1 MDEELKKLIED
12 IKRGF
17 EEYKKT
23 NDARLDEIKKG
34 GSGGELEAKLAKIEA
49 DIAAAETK
57 RAELEAKL
65 NRPGRPNETDEETE
79 QKDYSKLFNG
89 WLRKGKNTGE
99 LESKSVNITE
109 GTDGGYAVPAVVSNQ
124 IYSLLRQ
131 ATPMRQLC
139 RQINIGTSDYSEL
152 VDAHGEAGGWVG
164 ETDART
170 ATATGKL
177 YKVAAILGEL
187 YANPQATQQSLDD
200 MFFDVEAWLSGAI
213 ADTFRVMENAA
224 FTAGDGLGKPKGLFA
239 YPTAATA
246 DATRAF
252 GTFEHVKSGA
262 NGAFGANAYDNLI
275 DLIETLK
282 EGHLL
287 NASFM
292 MTRGVRTLLRKAKDG
307 DGNYVWEP
315 SVQKGT
321 PAMILGYPVIVND
334 DVPALATGSLSMA
347 FGDFAKAYTI
357 CDRIG
362 MRMLRD
368 PFTNKPNVGFYTTKR
383 VGAFAKDTEAVKFMK
398 FSA

>member
-1 MDEELKKLIED
+1 MDEELKKLIGEIKTAFED
-12 IKRGF
+12 
-17 EEYKKT
+17 YKKT
-23 NDARLDEIKKG
+23 NDARLEEIKKG

-57 RAELEAKL
+57 RGELEAKL
-65 NRPGRPNETDEETE
+65 NRPGRPDETDEEKE
-79 QKDYSKLFNG
+79 QKEYNKLFNG
-89 WLRKGKNTGE
+89 YLRKGMNKAE
-99 LESKSVNITE
+99 LEAKAVNVTE
-109 GTDGGYAVPAVVSNQ
+109 GTDGGYAVPATVSGQ

-139 RQINIGTSDYSEL
+139 RQISIGTPDYSEL
-152 VDAHGEAGGWVG
+152 IDSHGETGGWVG
-164 ETDART
+164 ETDSRP
-170 ATATGKL
+170 ATAAGKL
-177 YKVAAILGEL
+177 HKISALMGEV

-200 MFFDVEAWLSGAI
+200 MFFDVESWLAAAI
-213 ADTFRVMENAA
+213 ADTFRVMENAV
-224 FTAGDGLGKPKGLFA
+224 FTVGDGLGKPKGLFV

-262 NGAFGANAYDNLI
+262 NGAFGTNAYDNLI
-275 DLIETLK
+275 DLIEALK
-282 EGHLL
+282 DGHLP

-321 PAMILGYPVIVND
+321 PPMILGYPVMVNE
-334 DVPALATGSLSMA
+334 DVPTLATGSLSLA

-357 CDRIG
+357 CDRVGI
-362 MRMLRD
+362 RMLRD
-368 PFTNKPNVGFYTTKR
+368 PFSAKPYVGYYTTKR
-383 VGAFAKDTEAVKFMK
+383 VGGFAKDTESVKFMK